1 MARNLTDDYGAFDHN
16 AEKGGNNETRSRL
29 KRIFVFLTNRYLVLG
44 VGFVAFGIAILVM
57 TTSLQFTDYQKTLSE
72 SSSGV
77 IRQYVSQA
85 PRGDIYDSKGILLAS
100 TTEYNSVMIANAY
113 LDDDSLNS
121 LCLELSYLFDE
132 YHCIDVADIDQYF
145 VLDPKARFVKDEEKI
160 RLWQTDTNLF
170 GLKDY
175 SSGVIVTFSDDYV
188 KTDPNVFFL
197 YLRRKFNIDNNYTI
211 EEAYR
216 IIRIRY
222 QIFTDNWAFIKGTP
236 VKIATD
242 VPDELI
248 RKFEE
253 QNYHYMGLVAGKE
266 YARTYSTEALYA
278 SHVLGYVGKIS
289 SVTYQD
295 LASFGYT
302 SDSVVGKSGVES
314 QMERYL
320 HGKSGITPYS
330 IWTQEGENGMFV
342 PYNYGVSPEEG
353 ATVYLT
359 IDSRIQEVGTQA
371 LKEYILKARE
381 AEEIRQTGMKTAS
394 AGAFV
399 LMNVNT
405 GAIVAMA
412 SYPNYDPNDFIIANY
427 GDEQAK
433 IQVNYYLGVDEYQDI
448 TAVDLP
454 LWNRA
459 IMSMYAPGSTFKPCT
474 ALAALEA
481 GKITPT
487 NNHIACISPYDIDGW
502 IFKCLEYPETGH
514 GDLSL
519 DDAMAQS
526 CNIYFNILGVWTG
539 IDNISAM
546 ANRFGLGV
554 KTGIDL
560 PGEISGVMSSR
571 EYKRLT
577 RQSVY
582 DKTWFPSNTAQAAI
596 GQFDDCF
603 TILQL
608 CRYTAGIAT
617 NKLCTPYVIDKVV
630 ASDGSILYKGQT
642 ESVDLNIAEE
652 NINAVRQAMRCV
664 ATGSYGWRS
673 SAGTQLNDENFSIK
687 MVCKTGTAETG
698 FEELRGEYSNGL
710 FICYAPVDNPEVALA
725 LVVEKGEWGSSCVE
739 IAKKVMAAY
748 FNDQVDPKTKL
759 VDKNPIRGDYLPN
772 INGSAG

>member
-1 MARNLTDDYGAFDHN
+1 MARNLTEDYGAFDHN
-16 AEKGGNNETRSRL
+16 AEKGNRNDAGSLL
-29 KRIFVFLTNRYLVLG
+29 KRAFVFLTNRYLVLG
-44 VGFVAFGIAILVM
+44 AGFVIFGIVILIM
-57 TTSLQFTDYQKTLSE
+57 TAKLQFSGYQNTLSE

-77 IRQYVSQA
+77 IRQYTSEA
-85 PRGDIYDSKGILLAS
+85 PRGDIYDSKGVLLAS

-113 LDDDSLNS
+113 LDDAALNS

-132 YHCIDVADIDQYF
+132 YHCIHVADLDQYF
-145 VLDPKARFVKDEEKI
+145 VLDPQARFVKDEKKI

-197 YLRRKFNIDNNYTI
+197 YLRRKFDIDNTYSI

-216 IIRIRY
+216 IMRIRY
-222 QIFTDNWAFIKGTP
+222 QIFTDNWAFVKGTP

-248 RKFEE
+248 RIFEE
-253 QNYHYMGLVAGKE
+253 QNYHYMGIVAGKE
-266 YARTYSTEALYA
+266 YARNYTSEAIYA

-295 LASFGYT
+295 LAPFGYT
-302 SDSVVGKSGVES
+302 SDAVVGKSGVES

-320 HGKSGITPYS
+320 HGSSGITPYS
-330 IWTQEGENGMFV
+330 IWTMNGEEGLFV
-342 PYNYGVSPEEG
+342 PHSYGVEPEEG

-359 IDSRIQEVGTQA
+359 IDSRIQEIGTQA
-371 LKEYILKARE
+371 LKEYIIEARQKNQSEFKA
-381 AEEIRQTGMKTAS
+381 AS

-399 LMNVNT
+399 MMNVNT
-405 GAIVAMA
+405 GAVIAMA
-412 SYPNYDPNDFIIANY
+412 SYPNYDPNDFVLQNY
-427 GDEQAK
+427 GDEQA
-433 IQVNYYLGVDEYQDI
+433 IVQVKYYLGIDEYEEV

-474 ALAALEA
+474 ALAALEN

-487 NNHIACISPYDIDGW
+487 SDWLRCDGPYDVDGW
-502 IFKCLEYPETGH
+502 VFRCLERPEDGH
-514 GDLSL
+514 GEMNL

-526 CNIYFNILGVWTG
+526 CNIYFMKLGIMTG

-546 ANRFGLGV
+546 AKRFGLGV
-554 KTGIDL
+554 KSGIDL

-582 DKTWFPSNTAQAAI
+582 DKTWFPTNTAQASI
-596 GQFDDCF
+596 GQFDNCF

-608 CRYTAGIAT
+608 CRYTCGIAT
-617 NKLCTPYVIDKVV
+617 NKLCTPYVVDKVV
-630 ASDGSILYKGQT
+630 ASDGSILYQGQR
-642 ESVDLNIAEE
+642 ESEDIGISEE
-652 NINAVRQAMRCV
+652 SIEAVRDAMYCV
-664 ATGSYGWRS
+664 KTGTSRFNS
-673 SAGTQLNDENFSIK
+673 SAHAQFNNYPVE

-698 FEELRGEYSNGL
+698 FEDSRKEFSNGL
-710 FICYAPVDNPEVALA
+710 FICYAPKDNPEVALA
-725 LVVEKGEWGSSCVE
+725 LVVEKGEWGSSTVE
-739 IAKKVMAAY
+739 IAKKIMAAY
-748 FNDQVDPKTKL
+748 FNKQFDSTVTLYEP
-759 VDKNPIRGDYLPN
+759 NPIFGDYLRN
-772 INGSAG
+772 VNATAA

>member
-1 MARNLTDDYGAFDHN
+1 MAGNLIDDYGVFDHN
-16 AEKGGNNETRSRL
+16 AEKGGNKETRSLL

-85 PRGDIYDSKGILLAS
+85 PRGDSYDSKGIILAS
-100 TTEYNSVMIANAY
+100 TTEYNSVMIANAN
-113 LDDDSLNS
+113 LDDEALNS

-132 YHCIDVADIDQYF
+132 YHCIDVASLDQYF
-145 VLDPKARFVKDEEKI
+145 ILDPKARFVKEEEKI

-175 SSGVIVTFSDDYV
+175 STGVIVTFSDDYV

-248 RKFEE
+248 RVFEE
-253 QNYHYMGLVAGKE
+253 QNYHYMGIVAGKE

-295 LASFGYT
+295 LAPFGYT

-320 HGKSGITPYS
+320 HGKSGVTPYS
-330 IWTQEGENGMFV
+330 IWTTDGENGMFV
-342 PYNYGVSPEEG
+342 PSSYGISPEAG

-371 LKEYILKARE
+371 LKDYIQQAKE
-381 AEEIRQTGMKTAS
+381 AELERQTGYKTAS

-405 GAIVAMA
+405 GAVIAMA

-433 IQVNYYLGVDEYQDI
+433 EQVKYYLGVDEYQEI
-448 TAVDLP
+448 TASDLP

-487 NNHIACISPYDIDGW
+487 SNVIICESPYDIDGW
-502 IFKCLEYPETGH
+502 IFHCLEFEEGGH

-526 CNIYFNILGVWTG
+526 CNIYFNKLGVWTG

-608 CRYTAGIAT
+608 
-617 NKLCTPYVIDKVV
+617 
-630 ASDGSILYKGQT
+630 
-642 ESVDLNIAEE
+642 
-652 NINAVRQAMRCV
+652 
-664 ATGSYGWRS
+664 
-673 SAGTQLNDENFSIK
+673 
-687 MVCKTGTAETG
+687 
-698 FEELRGEYSNGL
+698 
-710 FICYAPVDNPEVALA
+710 
-725 LVVEKGEWGSSCVE
+725 
-739 IAKKVMAAY
+739 
-748 FNDQVDPKTKL
+748 
-759 VDKNPIRGDYLPN
+759 
-772 INGSAG
+772 